1 MSLVGNVVDA
11 AGVTW
16 GKYADESDPNSF
28 FYVNVSAHE
37 PRRFREGLIR
47 PRRDSSTH
55 RPGAPL

>member
-28 FYVNVSAHE
+28 FYVNVSSAP
-37 PRRFREGLIR
+37 PRRCVL
-47 PRRDSSTH
+47 
-55 RPGAPL
+55 